1 MIGTLIR
8 RDRLLRVIG
17 VTAILA
23 VVGLTSACG
32 GTPTHEDIVKG
43 AAGHTASNAQFLE
56 GLQAFSLGEKATMDK
71 LAMTVNS
78 VRSTDGR
85 NSSVRAP
92 VLPDGNLYFL
102 VNVTLENIGDETEFV
117 SSRMLINLFDSDGNT
132 QKWTLLPDSRG
143 TIDGKIPP
151 GQERQGEL
159 VWEVHRDSV
168 GLKLVFDKTAFDV
181 GAAGEVVIAS
191 NPG

>member
-23 VVGLTSACG
+23 VVGLTLACG
-32 GTPTHEDIVKG
+32 ETPTHEEIVKS
-43 AAGHTASNAQFLE
+43 AAGHTASNAKFLE
-56 GLQAFSLGEKATMDK
+56 SLQAFDVGEKATMDK
-71 LAMTVNS
+71 FAMTVNS
-78 VRSTDGR
+78 VRTTDGR
-85 NSSVRAP
+85 NSNVRAP
-92 VLPDGNLYFL
+92 VLPNGNLYFL
-102 VNVTLENIGDETEFV
+102 VNVTLENIGDKTEFV
-117 SSRMLINLFDSDGNT
+117 SSRMLINLFDSDGKT
-132 QKWTLLPDSRG
+132 QPWAQFPDSRG

-159 VWEVHRDSV
+159 VWEVREGSV
-168 GLKLVFDKTAFDV
+168 GLKLVFDDTAFAV
-181 GAAGEVVIAS
+181 GELVIAK